1 MRQRFS
7 VFSFIHLCILIR
19 CFKISVSFSYK
30 NIIQKYQINY
40 KIYRLAEGDSES
52 VNEKGHSK
60 ENNERTKLNE
70 KKKLDPNAKENKK
83 NEKNKADPNA
93 KGKKIDEKNKIDPN
107 AKDKKIDEKNKIDP
121 NAKENKKNEKNKADP
136 NSKEN
141 KIDEMNKEVSKLP
154 KKPKQLPWWCK
165 IIAYGLSY
173 LFAGISIFFII
184 LKGISFGN
192 DSCTKWLTS
201 VLISLF
207 SSVLITQSIQVF
219 NFRIIFYFSK

>member
-70 KKKLDPNAKENKK
+70 KKKL
-83 NEKNKADPNA
+83 
-93 KGKKIDEKNKIDPN
+93 
-107 AKDKKIDEKNKIDP
+107 DP

-207 SSVLITQSIQVF
+207 SSVLITQPIQVL